1 MQPVTF
7 RRNIGLFGA
16 VMIGIGAMMG
26 PGIIALP
33 SELASMAGPLGM
45 AASLR
50 SRSRLSGAAED
61 SMEEDS
67 E

>member
-26 PGIIALP
+26 PGIFALP
-33 SELASMAGPLGM
+33 SELASMVGRLASASAG
-45 AASLR
+45 
-50 SRSRLSGAAED
+50 AEVVC
-61 SMEEDS
+61 
-67 E
+67 